1 MKFFRSILFVVL
13 GTTSAFASDATD
25 IFVDVTPTTEIGA
38 YEWKNRVLI
47 VFANSD
53 RDPRFQDQ
61 LAMINEQID
70 ALRERDV
77 VVAIDTDPTMKSK
90 LRTTFRPHGFMIL
103 LIGKDGHKALRKPF
117 PWDIREIS
125 RSIDKMPMRQ
135 QEMRQDK

>member
-135 QEMRQDK
+135 QEIRQDK

>member
-1 MKFFRSILFVVL
+1 MKFVTSILIAVL
-13 GTTSAFASDATD
+13 CASHIGASEPDT
-25 IFVDVTPTTEIGA
+25 IFLDVTPNTDIGGL
-38 YEWKNRVLI
+38 EWQNRVLV
-47 VFANSD
+47 VFANSE

-61 LAMINEQID
+61 LAMINEQIE

-77 VVAIDTDPTMKSK
+77 VVAIDTDPAMKSK

-125 RSIDKMPMRQ
+125 RTIDKMPMRQ
-135 QEMRQDK
+135 QEMRQDN

>member
-1 MKFFRSILFVVL
+1 MKFVTSILFAAFCASQVV
-13 GTTSAFASDATD
+13 ASDADT
-25 IFVDVTPTTEIGA
+25 IFLDVTPSTDIGA
-38 YEWKNRVLI
+38 YEWQKRVLV

-61 LAMINEQID
+61 LAMINDEVE
-70 ALRERDV
+70 ALRDRDV
-77 VVAIDTDPTMKSK
+77 VVAIDTNPAMKSK

-125 RSIDKMPMRQ
+125 RTIDKMPMRQ
-135 QEMRQDK
+135 QEMRQDN

>member
-25 IFVDVTPTTEIGA
+25 IFVDVKPTTEIGA

-135 QEMRQDK
+135 QEMRHDK

>member
-25 IFVDVTPTTEIGA
+25 IFLDVTPTTEIGA

>member
-61 LAMINEQID
+61 LAMLNEQID

>member
-135 QEMRQDK
+135 QEVRQDK

>member
-1 MKFFRSILFVVL
+1 MKFVTSIFLAALCSTQV
-13 GTTSAFASDATD
+13 FASDADT
-25 IFVDVTPTTEIGA
+25 IFLDVTQSTDVGA
-38 YEWKNRVLI
+38 LEWQNRVLV

-61 LAMINEQID
+61 LAMINQELE

-77 VVAIDTDPTMKSK
+77 LVAIDTNPAMKSK
-90 LRTTFRPHGFMIL
+90 LRKTFRPHGFMIL

-125 RSIDKMPMRQ
+125 RIIDKMPMRQ
-135 QEMRQDK
+135 QEMRQGK

>member
-135 QEMRQDK
+135 QEMRHDK

>member
-1 MKFFRSILFVVL
+1 MKFVTSIFLAALCSTQVV
-13 GTTSAFASDATD
+13 ASDADTIFLDVTQSTD
-25 IFVDVTPTTEIGA
+25 IGA
-38 YEWKNRVLI
+38 LEWQNRVLV

-61 LAMINEQID
+61 LAMINQELE

-77 VVAIDTDPTMKSK
+77 LVAIDTNPAMKSK
-90 LRTTFRPHGFMIL
+90 LRKTFRPHGFMIL

-125 RSIDKMPMRQ
+125 RIIDKMPMRQ
-135 QEMRQDK
+135 QEMRQGN

>member
-1 MKFFRSILFVVL
+1 MKFFRSIFFVVL

>member
-25 IFVDVTPTTEIGA
+25 IFVDVTPTTELGA

>member
-90 LRTTFRPHGFMIL
+90 LRTTFRPRGFMIL

>member
-1 MKFFRSILFVVL
+1 MKFFRSIFFVVL

-38 YEWKNRVLI
+38 YEWKSRVLI

>member
-1 MKFFRSILFVVL
+1 MKFVTSILLVAFCATRVV
-13 GTTSAFASDATD
+13 ASDADT
-25 IFVDVTPTTEIGA
+25 IFIDVTPSTNIGA
-38 YEWKNRVLI
+38 YEWQNRVLV

-53 RDPRFQDQ
+53 RDPRLQDQ
-61 LAMINEQID
+61 LTMINQEVE

-77 VVAIDTDPTMKSK
+77 MIAIDTDPAMNSN
-90 LRTTFRPHGFMIL
+90 LRKTFRPHGFMIL

-125 RSIDKMPMRQ
+125 RTIDKMPMRQ

>member
-1 MKFFRSILFVVL
+1 MKFVTSILLAALCSTQV
-13 GTTSAFASDATD
+13 FASDADT
-25 IFVDVTPTTEIGA
+25 IFLDVTQSTDVGA
-38 YEWKNRVLI
+38 LEWQNRVLV

-61 LAMINEQID
+61 LAMINQELE

-77 VVAIDTDPTMKSK
+77 LVAIDTNPAMKSK
-90 LRTTFRPHGFMIL
+90 LRKTFRPHGFMIL

-125 RSIDKMPMRQ
+125 RIIDKMPMRQ
-135 QEMRQDK
+135 QEMRQGN

>member
-90 LRTTFRPHGFMIL
+90 LRKTFRPHGFMIL

>member
-1 MKFFRSILFVVL
+1 MKFVTFIFFV
-13 GTTSAFASDATD
+13 AFWATRVVASDAD
-25 IFVDVTPTTEIGA
+25 KIFIDVTPSTDIGA
-38 YEWKNRVLI
+38 YEWQNRVLVI
-47 VFANSD
+47 FANSD

-61 LAMINEQID
+61 LAMINQEVE

-77 VVAIDTDPTMKSK
+77 VVAIDTDPSMNSN
-90 LRTTFRPHGFMIL
+90 LRKTFRPHGFMIL

-125 RSIDKMPMRQ
+125 RTIDKMPMRQ

>member
-1 MKFFRSILFVVL
+1 MKFVTFIFFVAFC
-13 GTTSAFASDATD
+13 TTRVVASDAD
-25 IFVDVTPTTEIGA
+25 KIFIDVTPSTDIGA
-38 YEWKNRVLI
+38 YEWQNRVLVI
-47 VFANSD
+47 FANSD

-61 LAMINEQID
+61 LDMINQEVE

-77 VVAIDTDPTMKSK
+77 VVAIDTDPSLNSN
-90 LRTTFRPHGFMIL
+90 LRKTFRPHGFMIL

-125 RSIDKMPMRQ
+125 RTIDKMPMRQ